1 MSPRTRRR
9 SAVPLAALVAIA
21 VLAAGC
27 TRNPEA
33 HESSVL
39 VNNERRNRGIPELF
53 INEELTDKAQKWAE
67 HMAARG
73 AVSHSNLRAGLS
85 PGWRYVGENVGWA
98 RSVGEMHSLFMAS
111 SPHRSAMLDSR
122 YSSYGVG
129 VAVVNGR
136 YYTVH
141 VFAG

>member
-1 MSPRTRRR
+1 MSLRTRRR
-9 SAVPLAALVAIA
+9 SSIVVALLTTVA
-21 VLAAGC
+21 VLATGC

-39 VNNERRNRGIPELF
+39 VNAERRNRGIPELF
-53 INEELTDKAQKWAE
+53 LNEELTDKAQRWAD

-73 AVSHSNLRAGLS
+73 TVSHSNLREGLN
-85 PGWRYVGENVGWA
+85 PGWRIVGENVGWA
-98 RSVGEMHSLFMAS
+98 RSVGEMHSLFMS
-111 SPHRSAMLDSR
+111 SSTHRSTMLDR
-122 YSSYGVG
+122 RFSSYGVG
-129 VAVVNGR
+129 VTVVNGR

>member
-1 MSPRTRRR
+1 MTLRTRRR
-9 SAVPLAALVAIA
+9 STMVVAIIA
-21 VLAAGC
+21 VFSLIATSC
-27 TRNPEA
+27 TKNPESA
-33 HESSVL
+33 ETAQL
-39 VNNERRNRGIPELF
+39 INNERRARGIPELHLNPTL
-53 INEELTDKAQKWAE
+53 IDKAQDWAD
-67 HMAARG
+67 HMARQG
-73 AVSHSNLRAGLS
+73 RVSHSNLRQGVGT
-85 PGWRYVGENVGWA
+85 GWRSLGENVGWA

-111 SPHRSAMLDSR
+111 SGHRSTMLDRR